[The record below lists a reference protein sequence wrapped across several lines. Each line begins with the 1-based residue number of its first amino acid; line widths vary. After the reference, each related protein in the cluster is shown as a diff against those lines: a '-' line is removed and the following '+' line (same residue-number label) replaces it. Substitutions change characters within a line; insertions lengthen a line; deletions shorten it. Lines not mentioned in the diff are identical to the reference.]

1 MARILVVDDEPLV
14 CSMLNAFLTREGHEV
29 TTAGNGK
36 LAIDVV
42 DDGPIDLV
50 IADIVMPEKD
60 GLEMMTQLRKERP
73 TLKIIAISGGSRVGN
88 FDFLSMAKHLGAS
101 ETFYKP
107 LNNSDLLTAV
117 NRCLSAT
124 ADTHANR

>member
-14 CSMLNAFLTREGHEV
+14 CSMLSAFLTREGHDV
-29 TTAGNGK
+29 TAVGNGK
-36 LAIDVV
+36 LAIEVI

-88 FDFLSMAKHLGAS
+88 FDFLSMARHLGAS

-107 LNNSDLLTAV
+107 LNNDDLLAAV
-117 NRCLSAT
+117 KKCLNTT
-124 ADTHANR
+124 ADFGL